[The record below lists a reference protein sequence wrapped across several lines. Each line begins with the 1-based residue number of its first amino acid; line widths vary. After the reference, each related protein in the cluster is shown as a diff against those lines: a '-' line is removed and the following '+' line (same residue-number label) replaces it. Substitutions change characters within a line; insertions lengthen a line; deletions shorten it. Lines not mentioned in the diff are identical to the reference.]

1 MSNVQSIF
9 SKLKKIETTD
19 EECEILDSCEE
30 FAGESIKFVKVLMQE
45 HEMHLNNVRWFSSKD
60 LLISGMTMML
70 VHEALIE
77 RQIQE
82 YKDNH
87 KSRRVI
93 IEIESIFKRIVT
105 HYKKTLKPFEYLI
118 DIKECE
124 KRILEYSF

>member
-1 MSNVQSIF
+1 
-9 SKLKKIETTD
+9 
-19 EECEILDSCEE
+19 
-30 FAGESIKFVKVLMQE
+30 MQE

-82 YKDNH
+82 YKDNY

-124 KRILEYSF
+124 KSILEYSF

>member
-9 SKLKKIETTD
+9 SKIKKIETTN

-30 FAGESIKFVKVLMQE
+30 FADESIKFVEVLMKE
-45 HEMHLNNVRWFSSKD
+45 HEMQLNNVRWFSSKD

-118 DIKECE
+118 DRKECE
-124 KRILEYSF
+124 KRILEDSF

>member
-1 MSNVQSIF
+1 
-9 SKLKKIETTD
+9 
-19 EECEILDSCEE
+19 
-30 FAGESIKFVKVLMQE
+30 
-45 HEMHLNNVRWFSSKD
+45 
-60 LLISGMTMML
+60 MTMML

-93 IEIESIFKRIVT
+93 KEIESIFKRIVK